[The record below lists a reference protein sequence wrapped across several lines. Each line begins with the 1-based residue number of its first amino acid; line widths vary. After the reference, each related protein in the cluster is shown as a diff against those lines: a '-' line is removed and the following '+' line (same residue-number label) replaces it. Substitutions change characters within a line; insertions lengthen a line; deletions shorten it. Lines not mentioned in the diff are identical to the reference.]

1 MNYFDLV
8 TIVISTGFIIIQN
21 VFQKHFNITAGSAF
35 PGVADLLHGFDELD
49 AEERGK
55 RMKEL
60 RKGFN
65 LELRVGCDPDQCF
78 ILNRSDITPGLLW
91 VETFI

>member
-1 MNYFDLV
+1 MTKYGKIN
-8 TIVISTGFIIIQN
+8 ISI
-21 VFQKHFNITAGSAF
+21 ITAGSAF

-49 AEERGK
+49 LEEKGK

-65 LELRVGCDPDQCF
+65 LEL
-78 ILNRSDITPGLLW
+78 W
-91 VETFI
+91 M